1 MTDLPLIYKAIMGPP
16 ILVKAKAYH
25 APEME
30 KKSRLKMI
38 NYSYSSLPFEQT
50 SSLPRDQGS
59 TTT

>member
-1 MTDLPLIYKAIMGPP
+1 MGPP

-30 KKSRLKMI
+30 KKNRLKMI

-50 SSLPRDQGS
+50 SSLPGDQGS